1 VTHDTMGV
9 VGWLEGNLDQDPMFS
24 GEGKDPLSLKAGSP
38 CIDVGTPDT
47 AGLALPVIDV
57 AGNPRIFHERIDI
70 GAYEWNNVSIDEE
83 RFSIDE
89 WKVRVFPDPFSTSVT
104 FAFSIRSRCTVIV
117 EVYNGMGRRVAEIR
131 RAYSGTGEQTVTW
144 DAAPVPSGIYC
155 YRLSAGKDARTGK
168 LVKQ

>member
-1 VTHDTMGV
+1 
-9 VGWLEGNLDQDPMFS
+9 
-24 GEGKDPLSLKAGSP
+24 LSLKAGSP

-47 AGLALPVIDV
+47 AGLVLPETDV
-57 AGNPRIFHERIDI
+57 AGDPRVFNERVDM
-70 GAYEWNNVSIDEE
+70 GAYEWNNVSIDEV

-131 RAYSGTGEQTVTW
+131 RADYGTGEQTVSW
-144 DAAPVPSGIYC
+144 DAASLPSGIYC
-155 YRLSAGKDARTGK
+155 YRLSAGKDVRTGK